1 MALSPEH
8 TARPYCFSHARLPSE
23 HGRGPSVRG
32 YGDAGSTGERFGGD
46 GTVALM
52 LWSVLIAVAGAFTL
66 ALGSALQERDAV
78 RAPGRQVAR
87 AGFLLHLLRQPRW
100 LIGSGAAVLGACL
113 HLIALSGAPLTI
125 IQPIGVTGLLFA
137 IVLSAVFNRQ
147 RVRVSQVLA
156 GIAVMIGLVGVLTT
170 FPHGSDTPVMSTGTA
185 LWLSG
190 GMVAVG
196 ASVYLTAHWTP
207 SGARALLLAA
217 AGGAAL
223 GTTSGLARVV
233 TSNAVEDPVSVFG
246 WLTVLAGVTAL
257 FGALL
262 LQNAYRTGHFA
273 AAYATLLIA
282 DPVVGVGI
290 GALLL
295 GEGVPDTPIEQ
306 VGAVLF
312 AFLAFAGTV
321 ALARSRH
328 RNPEAGGGKAA
339 IVTTAGSR
347 TR

>member
-1 MALSPEH
+1 MI
-8 TARPYCFSHARLPSE
+8 
-23 HGRGPSVRG
+23 
-32 YGDAGSTGERFGGD
+32 
-46 GTVALM
+46 
-52 LWSVLIAVAGAFTL
+52 WSVLIAVAGAFTL

-100 LIGSGAAVLGACL
+100 LIGTGAAVLGACL

-147 RVRVSQVLA
+147 RVRVSQILA
-156 GIAVMIGLVGVLTT
+156 GIAVMVGLVGVLVA
-170 FPHGSDTPVMSTGTA
+170 FPHGTDLPVMSTGTA
-185 LWLSG
+185 LWLAG

-196 ASVYLTAHWTP
+196 LAVYLTAHWMP
-207 SGARALLLAA
+207 SGMRALMLAA

-223 GTTSGLARVV
+223 GTTSGLARVI
-233 TSNAVEDPVSVFG
+233 TANAAQDPMYVFS

-295 GEGVPDTPIEQ
+295 GEGVPDTPAEQ
-306 VGAVLF
+306 IGAVLF
-312 AFLAFAGTV
+312 ALLAFAGTV

-328 RNPEAGGGKAA
+328 RNPEADGGPAA
-339 IVTTAGSR
+339 TAGTSTASTSR

>member
-1 MALSPEH
+1 
-8 TARPYCFSHARLPSE
+8 
-23 HGRGPSVRG
+23 
-32 YGDAGSTGERFGGD
+32 
-46 GTVALM
+46 M
-52 LWSVLIAVAGAFTL
+52 LWPVLIAVAGAFTL

-100 LIGSGAAVLGACL
+100 LIGTGAAVLGSCL
-113 HLIALSGAPLTI
+113 HLIALSKAPLTI
-125 IQPIGVTGLLFA
+125 IQPIGVTRLLFA

-147 RVRVSQVLA
+147 RVRVSQILA
-156 GIAVMIGLVGVLTT
+156 GVAVMIGLAGVLMM
-170 FPHGSDTPVMSTGTA
+170 FPHGTDTPVMPTETA
-185 LWLSG
+185 LWLAG
-190 GMVAVG
+190 GMAATG
-196 ASVYLTAHWTP
+196 AAVYLTAQWMP
-207 SGARALLLAA
+207 SGMRALLLAA

-223 GTTSGLARVV
+223 GTTSGLARVI
-233 TSNAVEDPVSVFG
+233 TANALEDPIHLFS
-246 WLTVLAGVTAL
+246 WLTVLAGVTAI

-312 AFLAFAGTV
+312 AFLAFVGTV

-328 RNPEAGGGKAA
+328 RNPEAAGDRSATGAA
-339 IVTTAGSR
+339 ARSR
-347 TR
+347 TP

>member
-1 MALSPEH
+1 MQWH
-8 TARPYCFSHARLPSE
+8 
-23 HGRGPSVRG
+23 V
-32 YGDAGSTGERFGGD
+32 
-46 GTVALM
+46 LM
-52 LWSVLIAVAGAFTL
+52 AVAGAFTL

-78 RAPGRQVAR
+78 RAPGQRVAR

-100 LIGSGAAVLGACL
+100 LLGSGAVVLGACL
-113 HLIALSGAPLTI
+113 HLLALSGAPLTI

-147 RVRVSQVLA
+147 RVRAAQILA

-170 FPHGSDTPVMSTGTA
+170 FPHGSEQPVMSTETA

-190 GMVAVG
+190 GMIAAGGLVF
-196 ASVYLTAHWTP
+196 LTAHWLP
-207 SGARALLLAA
+207 SGVRALLLAV

-223 GTTSGLARVV
+223 GTTSGLARVI
-233 TSNAVEDPVSVFG
+233 TSNAVADPVNLFS
-246 WLTVLAGVTAL
+246 WLTVMAVATAV

-312 AFLAFAGTV
+312 ALLAFAGTV
-321 ALARSRH
+321 TLARSRH
-328 RNPEAGGGKAA
+328 RNPEADEDAPGDTG
-339 IVTTAGSR
+339 TSTASSSR